1 MSARQLRI
9 GSTSF
14 IALAIAAASSP
25 ALAQNAPADD
35 PTAEQGREIV
45 VTGSLIRGS
54 REDAPAP
61 IDVIGEEELSKQGSP
76 SALDLLKNLP
86 NSNGIIGDANQF
98 DARAQGNE
106 GVASV
111 NLRGLGPQRTLVLL
125 NGKRIVQSGGSG
137 IPIVDV
143 NLMPS
148 AAIGRIEVLKDGAAA
163 TYGSD
168 AIAGVVNF
176 ITRTDQ
182 DGFRASADYRYIA
195 GSDGDYG
202 GALSYGHSGDGGR
215 IFVAAGYQRRS
226 ELQTIDRDFTIQPYP
241 NNPQGGWSGG
251 GNPGNFDFNAT
262 VGGLNFT
269 TDLGC
274 EALGGFRS
282 LAGSATDR
290 CFTQYLSLIHI

>member
-1 MSARQLRI
+1 VEENQ
-9 GSTSF
+9 GVTS
-14 IALAIAAASSP
+14 
-25 ALAQNAPADD
+25 
-35 PTAEQGREIV
+35 
-45 VTGSLIRGS
+45 
-54 REDAPAP
+54 
-61 IDVIGEEELSKQGSP
+61 
-76 SALDLLKNLP
+76 KNLP

-143 NLMPS
+143 NLIPS
-148 AAIGRIEVLKDGAAA
+148 GGIGRIEVLKDGAAA

-182 DGFRASADYRYIA
+182 EGFRASADYRYIS

-202 GALSYGHSGDGGR
+202 GALSYGHASVRARGVISGVCDGVFRGGACPTPECG
-215 IFVAAGYQRRS
+215 VAGGHRAHRYGGVCT
-226 ELQTIDRDFTIQPYP
+226 LQP
-241 NNPQGGWSGG
+241 
-251 GNPGNFDFNAT
+251 
-262 VGGLNFT
+262 
-269 TDLGC
+269 
-274 EALGGFRS
+274 
-282 LAGSATDR
+282 
-290 CFTQYLSLIHI
+290 